1 LSRSYAKRGRACGKS
16 DADDKRFAHKAQ
28 RAMEHNILAKIEQEF
43 LEEDDAIEFADERT
57 TSNTWNWSS
66 DGSTGMY
73 ISPEN
78 MEKWF
83 DENKYDKNKKLL
95 RK

>member
-1 LSRSYAKRGRACGKS
+1 MSRSYCKRTRCCGKS
-16 DADDKRFAHKAQ
+16 DADDKKFAHKAQ
-28 RAMEHNILAKIEQEF
+28 RAMERNILAKIEQEF
-43 LEEDDAIEFADERT
+43 LEEDEAIEFADERT

-73 ISPEN
+73 ISPNDLEFWFGEN
-78 MEKWF
+78 GYVK
-83 DENKYDKNKKLL
+83 DKKLI